1 MNTVARWDYQVS
13 VEKMRP
19 LVIRWKTVTDEMLE
33 ELHRARE
40 ALSGQGARSD
50 LRPNGRKFTWGTYLE
65 DVGIPDRTVRRWLT
79 FWDSVQKKRIESP
92 SKPKEEVRRP
102 KAPTLSEEEYQRRK
116 EEALGGDG
124 QTAKPDVDELLGR
137 IEKELTRKESEE
149 IFTDFDLDQL
159 IAELKERI
167 LKIPEISRRHGVIN
181 RIIRSMKELA
191 IECDRLSVG
200 RG

>member
-19 LVIRWKTVTDEMLE
+19 LVIRWKTVTDEMLD
-33 ELHRARE
+33 ELSRARE
-40 ALSGQGARSD
+40 ELAAR
-50 LRPNGRKFTWGTYLE
+50 RPGKNDVSNDTWTKYLE
-65 DVGIPDRTVRRWLT
+65 DIGLPRKTAHRWLE
-79 FWDSVQKKRIESP
+79 FWNPVEKKRIEPP

-149 IFTDFDLDQL
+149 IFTDFDLDHL